1 MRSTRPLRSQALRTV
16 AVGSLLV
23 ALAVFV
29 LLGYRLG
36 WQWTGFPPK
45 RLFDW
50 IQILVIPV
58 AVAIGTFVLN
68 RAAKRRDDEAQ
79 ARHAEEASLQAYLD
93 YMSRLLTD
101 PDRPL
106 RRSQLGDNLSVVARA
121 QTLTAL
127 GRLEDEGRKRTVL
140 QFLYEAGLIERKR
153 PIISL
158 AAADAGGANL
168 QGAYL
173 RGAYLREAHLVGAKL
188 GRASLVEA
196 DVVAADLQEA
206 YLRGAYLMDADLR
219 GAKLRRADLVGA
231 NLQGA
236 DLRGADLQKASL
248 GEADLQGAHLSGAYL
263 MDADLQEA
271 HLVGADLQRAS
282 LEGADLGRA
291 DFQEADLGGAR
302 LQGANL
308 QEADLRGAN
317 LEGAKGLAQ
326 PDIEKA
332 IGDES
337 TVLPQVL
344 TTPTSWIT
352 RTDEQADGDE

>member
-1 MRSTRPLRSQALRTV
+1 MRSTRPIRSQVLRTV

-23 ALAVFV
+23 ALVVFV
-29 LLGYRLG
+29 FLGYRLG

-50 IQILVIPV
+50 MQILVIPV

-127 GRLEDEGRKRTVL
+127 GRLEDGGRKRTVL

-158 AAADAGGANL
+158 AGAYVVGANL
-168 QGAYL
+168 QGADL
-173 RGAYLREAHLVGAKL
+173 RGAGLEGAKL
-188 GRASLVEA
+188 GRAKLGRA
-196 DVVAADLQEA
+196 FLMRAAVVAADLQEA
-206 YLRGAYLMDADLR
+206 YLRGAFLMDADLR
-219 GAKLRRADLVGA
+219 VANLRRADLVGA
-231 NLQGA
+231 DLVGARLKGADLGGANLGGAKLGGA
-236 DLRGADLQKASL
+236 DLRGADL
-248 GEADLQGAHLSGAYL
+248 
-263 MDADLQEA
+263 
-271 HLVGADLQRAS
+271 
-282 LEGADLGRA
+282 
-291 DFQEADLGGAR
+291 GGTR

-308 QEADLRGAN
+308 QEADLRRAN

-332 IGDES
+332 IGDEN
-337 TVLPQVL
+337 TVLPRGL
-344 TTPTSWIT
+344 TTPTSWT
-352 RTDEQADGDE
+352 SRSDERADGDD